1 VTPAGARIDCER
13 RRCGASVRGVAP
25 RPAAGVARIR
35 DGGVV
40 RGENQ
45 VANRRVVVLPG
56 DDEAP
61 QTVYAALE
69 VIRALGTAIE
79 FVEFPPGEQWIRGE
93 TDKAARAAIDTS
105 DSTLFGSTSG
115 KTTSINYLRW
125 GKQTFANVRPCRYMP
140 GFKSPLARPDGIDY
154 VIVRE
159 NLEDLY
165 LMLEGP
171 LETLAPL
178 HLYSRI
184 LRAEL
189 DTSELGIFAIK
200 VITEK
205 KSRQIARFA
214 CELARKRKAQG
225 YPGKLTCTSKYNMLR
240 ESDGFFRQI
249 VEETAAGYPDIT
261 YEQFIVDDF
270 ARRIVQSSHSLDVVV
285 MPNLYGDILSDAAAG
300 TIGGLGLAPSG
311 CYGDGYAYFESVH
324 GTAPDIKGMGV
335 INPTATMLS
344 AVMML
349 EYLGFVEE
357 SRRFEN
363 AIRRVYG
370 DGRTLTVDQ
379 GGTAKTAEFTRAVIA
394 NL

>member
-1 VTPAGARIDCER
+1 
-13 RRCGASVRGVAP
+13 
-25 RPAAGVARIR
+25 
-35 DGGVV
+35 VV
-40 RGENQ
+40 KKK
-45 VANRRVVVLPG
+45 VVVLPG

-61 QTVYAALE
+61 QTVRAALD
-69 VIRALGTAIE
+69 VIGALGAEIE
-79 FVEFPPGEQWIRGE
+79 FLEFPAGEQWVRGE
-93 TDKAARAAIDTS
+93 TDKAARAAIDDS

-125 GKQTFANVRPCRYMP
+125 GKQTFANVRPCRYLK
-140 GFKSPLARPDGIDY
+140 GFRSPLARPDGIDY

-165 LMLEGP
+165 LGLEGP
-171 LETLAPL
+171 LEALAPL

-189 DTSELGIFAIK
+189 DTSDRGKYAVK

-205 KSRQIARFA
+205 KTRQVARFA
-214 CELARKRKAQG
+214 CELARKRKSQG
-225 YPGKLTCTSKYNMLR
+225 HPGKLTCTSKYNMLR

-249 VEETAAGYPDIT
+249 VEETAAGYPDIK

-324 GTAPDIKGMGV
+324 GTAPDILGMGI

-344 AVMML
+344 ATMML
-349 EYLGFVEE
+349 EYLGFDEQ

-363 AIRRVYG
+363 AIRKVYG
-370 DGRTLTVDQ
+370 EGKVLTVDQ
-379 GGTAKTAEFTRAVIA
+379 GGSAKTREFTAAIIA

>member
-1 VTPAGARIDCER
+1 LRDAIALPALYFCSRYLTI
-13 RRCGASVRGVAP
+13 RCGPEESIVAKKK
-25 RPAAGVARIR
+25 
-35 DGGVV
+35 
-40 RGENQ
+40 
-45 VANRRVVVLPG
+45 VVVLPG

-69 VIRALGTAIE
+69 VIRALGVEIEWIE
-79 FVEFPPGEQWIRGE
+79 FPTGEHWVRGE
-93 TDKAARAAIDTS
+93 TDKAARAAIDAS

-115 KTTSINYLRW
+115 KTTAINYLRW

-140 GFKSPLARPDGIDY
+140 GFKSPLAKPEGIDY

-165 LMLEGP
+165 LGLEGP
-171 LETLAPL
+171 LEALAPM
-178 HLYSRI
+178 HLRSRI

-189 DTSELGIFAIK
+189 DTSDRGKYAIK

-205 KSRQIARFA
+205 KTRQVARFA
-214 CELARKRKAQG
+214 CELARKRKGQG
-225 YPGKLTCTSKYNMLR
+225 HPGKLTCTSKYNMLR

-249 VEETAAGYPDIT
+249 VEETAAGYPDIK

-311 CYGDGYAYFESVH
+311 CYGNGYAYFESVH
-324 GTAPDIKGMGV
+324 GTAPDILGMGI

-344 AVMML
+344 AAMML
-349 EYLGFVEE
+349 EYLGFNEE

-370 DGRTLTVDQ
+370 TGKTLTVDQ
-379 GGTAKTAEFTRAVIA
+379 GGAAKTKEFTAAVIA